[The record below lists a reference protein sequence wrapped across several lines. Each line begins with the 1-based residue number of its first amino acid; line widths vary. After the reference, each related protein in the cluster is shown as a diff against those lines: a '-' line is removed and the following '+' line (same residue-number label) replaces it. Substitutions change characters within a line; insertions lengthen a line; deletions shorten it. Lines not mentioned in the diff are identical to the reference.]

1 MLLFWNISLMYQ
13 GQSSFFTLYMRITMP
28 CSRLFFNV
36 GVRAR
41 TTDCRQGPIECLPSK
56 VLSQLSL
63 KLLWYWVNLL
73 LLVFFYFRGLWVNF
87 RLSPVDE
94 NHYYW
99 YQEGSQQYSPRHVE
113 CVDIAPCII
122 RYQGW
127 KKRTKNI
134 LRNALE
140 RSLERAVVSS
150 EIYCFSHVV
159 KDWWVDISTNINIKK
174 CQNCLTQQ
182 LLWYSTKSKSSV
194 KLIML
199 MPLPWHVGV

>member
-1 MLLFWNISLMYQ
+1 MLLFWNISLMYH

-73 LLVFFYFRGLWVNF
+73 LLVFFHFRGLWVNF

-150 EIYCFSHVV
+150 EIYCFFSCGKRLMSWYFNQYEYQEVSKLSNTTTIVV
-159 KDWWVDISTNINIKK
+159 FHQVQIVS
-174 CQNCLTQQ
+174 
-182 LLWYSTKSKSSV
+182 
-194 KLIML
+194 
-199 MPLPWHVGV
+199 